1 MLVQGDKA
9 AQQIASAVTG
19 FNHSEGFPKPDVL
32 IVARGGGSLED
43 LWCFNEEIV
52 VRAVAASDIPVIGA
66 VGHETDWTLVDY
78 AADYRAPTPT
88 GAAEVAVPVRT
99 DWLEAIEAYGLR
111 MTRGLRR
118 NVSERKT
125 RLSAARLPRL
135 EAVLG
140 SPQQRLDLAAARLP
154 KPQQLFA
161 PMAQRLDRARL
172 PRLDNVIAVMRS
184 QLSKAALPSLDRL
197 LQPKKQQLS
206 FVGQRLRTDP
216 IKRENVRR
224 TERLTQLG
232 GRIQS
237 GANRK
242 IETQSKRL
250 DKAGQLLEA
259 FSYQGV
265 LKRGFAVVS
274 DDGGKLVRSKNGV
287 NSGEGVTLTFADGT
301 RGAVIAGGAV
311 KTKTQSKPQK
321 QSSKPAQ
328 KTQHDLF

>member
-1 MLVQGDKA
+1 MCIRDR
-9 AQQIASAVTG
+9 TG

-52 VRAVAASDIPVIGA
+52 VRAVAVSGIPVIGA

-118 NVSERKT
+118 NVSERKM
-125 RLSAARLPRL
+125 RLAAARLPRL
-135 EAVLG
+135 EAVLS

-154 KPQQLFA
+154 KPEQLFA
-161 PMAQRLDRARL
+161 PMAQKLDRARL
-172 PRLDNVIAVMRS
+172 PRLDNVIAVM
-184 QLSKAALPSLDRL
+184 QGKLSKAALPSLERL
-197 LQPKKQQLS
+197 LQPKRQQLS
-206 FVGQRLRTDP
+206 FAGQRLRTQP

-224 TERLTQLG
+224 YERLAQLG
-232 GRIQS
+232 LRIQI
-237 GANRK
+237 GANHK
-242 IETQSKRL
+242 IDNQAKRL
-250 DKAGQLLEA
+250 EKAGQLLDA

-274 DDGGKLVRSKNGV
+274 NGGGKIVRSKDGV
-287 NSGEGVTLTFADGT
+287 SSGESVTLTFADGT
-301 RGAVIAGGAV
+301 RGAVIAGRSV
-311 KTKTQSKPQK
+311 KAKAQSKPQK
-321 QSSKPAQ
+321 QSPKPSQ
-328 KTQHDLF
+328 KTQPDLF